1 MEKERNMIMC
11 KLGVYSYIAET
22 PEKAYYAYLDSE
34 DDHDIKTPCDLEWY
48 KVSEM
53 KLTMTLE
60 PREKAASKAQ
70 KKSPKKYL
78 AMV

>member
-1 MEKERNMIMC
+1 MIMC
-11 KLGVYSYIAET
+11 RSGLFSYIGET
-22 PEKAYYAYLDSE
+22 PQEAYKAYLDSDCDYSE
-34 DDHDIKTPCDLEWY
+34 PCALEWY

-60 PREKAASKAQ
+60 PREKPPAASKAQ

>member
-11 KLGVYSYIAET
+11 RSGLFSYIGET
-22 PEKAYYAYLDSE
+22 PREAYKAYLDS
-34 DDHDIKTPCDLEWY
+34 DCDYSDPCDLEWY

-60 PREKAASKAQ
+60 PREKAASKAA
-70 KKSPKKYL
+70 KKSPKK
-78 AMV
+78 